1 MTVVAT
7 CALVIGGIAA
17 LLASDWVHA
26 RESEAEA
33 EEALLDEVS
42 ATLE

>member
-26 RESEAEA
+26 RESEAEG
-33 EEALLDEVS
+33 ALLDEVS

>member
-7 CALVIGGIAA
+7 CVLVIGGIAA

-26 RESEAEA
+26 RESEAE
-33 EEALLDEVS
+33 EALLDEVS